1 MELSRSQYKQLLV
14 ALDNNIEKA
23 DSIADL
29 FESWT
34 PAQSLATTVA
44 CAPLYKPQNEI
55 VRTFD

>member
-14 ALDNNIEKA
+14 ALDNNIEMA

-34 PAQSLATTVA
+34 PAQSLATTVSY
-44 CAPLYKPQNEI
+44 APLHKPQNEI